1 MFSWLLS
8 TDIIGGLTP
17 PDNITISNS
26 KPISVIW
33 IFLGAIAIVGVL
45 FLIFNYI
52 ELKIKNKKDKK

>member
-1 MFSWLLS
+1 MFNWLLN

-17 PDNITISNS
+17 PDNITISDS

-33 IFLGAIAIVGVL
+33 IFLGTIAIVSVL
-45 FLIFNYI
+45 YMIFNYI

>member
-1 MFSWLLS
+1 MFSWLLN
-8 TDIIGGLTP
+8 TDIVGGLTP

-45 FLIFNYI
+45 YMIFNYI

>member
-1 MFSWLLS
+1 MFGWLLN

-17 PDNITISNS
+17 PDNISISNS

-45 FLIFNYI
+45 YMIFDYI